1 LADSEL
7 ECAQFDINSFLYFS
21 FNDWT
26 ASRLIR
32 KNKGVFEAEMRLWTL
47 YLGLPFF
54 AAG

>member
-1 LADSEL
+1 M
-7 ECAQFDINSFLYFS
+7 YTS

-26 ASRLIR
+26 AARLIR